1 MERSFKR
8 RDKVRSPTGLDEQ
21 EEVGDKLLANEV
33 TTLCGFHAVEVALST
48 NQVCELYFDRRRVDQ
63 RMQALLDLAKKS
75 QLSFIPRDKE
85 ELDRL
90 SGGVR
95 HQGIVAIGKVA
106 MPRTGLIRFLEGI
119 ELPLVVVLDAL
130 QDPTNLGSCLRNG
143 AAAGADA
150 IVIPRHKGCGLTPA
164 AVRVAAGGAN
174 SLAIFEEGNWGPL
187 LEAMKSRG
195 LWLIGLDEHARDDLY
210 QVDLSVGLALVVG
223 AEDRGLRQL
232 TRQRCDQLVQIPTHG
247 PVTSLNAA
255 TAAGIALFEAQ
266 RQRRGH

>member
-1 MERSFKR
+1 VTSRASLDGQEEIG
-8 RDKVRSPTGLDEQ
+8 DKV
-21 EEVGDKLLANEV
+21 LANEV
-33 TTLCGFHAVEVALST
+33 ITLCGFHAVEAALSE
-48 NQVCELYFDRRRVDQ
+48 NSVRELYFDRRRIDQ
-63 RMQALLDLAKKS
+63 RMQALLDSAKAG
-75 QLSFIPRDKE
+75 QLSLKPSDKV

-90 SGGVR
+90 SGGIR
-95 HQGIVAIGKVA
+95 HQGIVAIGRVV
-106 MPRTGLIRFLEGI
+106 MPRTGLIRFLKGI
-119 ELPLVVVLDAL
+119 ERPLVLVLDAL
-130 QDPTNLGSCLRNG
+130 QDPTNLGSCLRNA

-164 AVRVAAGGAN
+164 VVRVAAGGAN

-187 LEAMKSRG
+187 LGAMKSRG
-195 LWLIGLDEHARDDLY
+195 LWLIGLDERASDDVY

-232 TRQRCDQLVQIPTHG
+232 TRQRCDQIVQIPTHG

>member
-1 MERSFKR
+1 M
-8 RDKVRSPTGLDEQ
+8 
-21 EEVGDKLLANEV
+21 ANGV
-33 TTLCGFHAVEVALST
+33 TTLCGFHAVQVALSE
-48 NQVCELYFDRRRVDQ
+48 NQVRDLYFDRRRVDR
-63 RMQALLDLAKKS
+63 RMQTLLDAAKANH
-75 QLSFIPRDKE
+75 LSLKASDKA

-95 HQGIVAIGKVA
+95 HQGVVAIGKVA
-106 MPRTGLIRFLEGI
+106 TPRTGLIRFLEGI
-119 ELPLVVVLDAL
+119 ECPLVLALDAL

-150 IVIPRHKGCGLTPA
+150 IVMPRRKGCGLTPA

-195 LWLIGLDEHARDDLY
+195 LWLIGLDEHASDDVY
-210 QVDLSVGLALVVG
+210 QVDLSASLALVVG

-232 TRQRCDQLVQIPTHG
+232 TRQRCDQLVRIPTRG
-247 PVTSLNAA
+247 PVTSLNVA

-266 RQRRGH
+266 RQRRSH

>member
-1 MERSFKR
+1 MENPFSR
-8 RDKVRSPTGLDEQ
+8 RGNATSRTDLDGQ
-21 EEVGDKLLANEV
+21 EEIGGKPLADAV
-33 TTLCGFHAVEVALST
+33 TTLCGFHAVEVALSK
-48 NQVCELYFDRRRVDQ
+48 NQVRELYFDRRRVDR
-63 RMQALLDLAKKS
+63 RMQTLLDSAKGS
-75 QLSFIPRDKE
+75 QLSLKPSDKA

-95 HQGIVAIGKVA
+95 HQGIVAIGRVA

-119 ELPLVVVLDAL
+119 ERPLVLVLDAL
-130 QDPTNLGSCLRNG
+130 QDPANLGSCLRNG

-195 LWLIGLDEHARDDLY
+195 LWLIGLDEHASDDVY
-210 QVDLSVGLALVVG
+210 QVDLSVAVALVVG

-232 TRQRCDQLVQIPTHG
+232 TRQRCDQLVRIPTHG

-255 TAAGIALFEAQ
+255 TAAGIALFETQ
-266 RQRRGH
+266 RQRKCH